1 VVGHCTSTTARIL
14 CCVNEEGGGG
24 RRIARLA
31 WRAGAASGVV
41 EASLTA
47 APPYQLGVLDLRDLP
62 AGAEVTYAID
72 VSGDAAPM
80 RAERILEARA
90 GSFRLLPAHRPPR
103 VALLSCNGAFEIDEE
118 SRRYDMWKRLR
129 GEIDAGNIDLV
140 IHAGERVAMMGRS
153 GAGKTTLLNLLY
165 QRTAERVALIPQAA
179 ALVKPLSVF
188 HNVYMGRLD
197 RCSTWHNL
205 RTLAWPARRDIDE
218 IARVLGLVDLSD
230 KLFVKAGELSGGQQ
244 QRASVARAL
253 YNGRPI
259 LIGDEPVSAL
269 DRVQGAAVLARL
281 CERHETAVFAL
292 HDIPLALSQMDR
304 VIVLDEGRI
313 VLDAP
318 ARDLHPADLV
328 PWYGG

>member
-1 VVGHCTSTTARIL
+1 MPPAIELR
-14 CCVNEEGGGG
+14 
-24 RRIARLA
+24 
-31 WRAGAASGVV
+31 AASAGYPGQVV
-41 EASLTA
+41 
-47 APPYQLGVLDLRDLP
+47 LRD
-62 AGAEVTYAID
+62 
-72 VSGDAAPM
+72 
-80 RAERILEARA
+80 
-90 GSFRLLPAHRPPR
+90 
-103 VALLSCNGAFEIDEE
+103 
-118 SRRYDMWKRLR
+118 
-129 GEIDAGNIDLV
+129 IDLV
-140 IHAGERVAMMGRS
+140 IRAGERVAVMGRS

-165 QRTAERVALIPQAA
+165 QRAAERVALIPQAA

-205 RTLAWPARRDIDE
+205 RTLAWPARRDVDE
-218 IARVLGLVDLSD
+218 VARVLGLVDLSD

-269 DRVQGAAVLARL
+269 DRVQGAAVLTRL

-292 HDIPLALSQMDR
+292 HDIPLALSQMHR
-304 VIVLDEGRI
+304 IIVLNEGRI
-313 VLDAP
+313 ALDAP
-318 ARDLHPADLV
+318 ACDLNATDLV

>member
-1 VVGHCTSTTARIL
+1 MPPAIELR
-14 CCVNEEGGGG
+14 
-24 RRIARLA
+24 
-31 WRAGAASGVV
+31 AASAGYPGHVV
-41 EASLTA
+41 
-47 APPYQLGVLDLRDLP
+47 LRD
-62 AGAEVTYAID
+62 
-72 VSGDAAPM
+72 
-80 RAERILEARA
+80 
-90 GSFRLLPAHRPPR
+90 
-103 VALLSCNGAFEIDEE
+103 
-118 SRRYDMWKRLR
+118 
-129 GEIDAGNIDLV
+129 IDLV
-140 IHAGERVAMMGRS
+140 IHAGERVAVMGRS
-153 GAGKTTLLNLLY
+153 GAGKTTLLNVLY

-205 RTLAWPARRDIDE
+205 RTLAWPARRDIDAV
-218 IARVLGLVDLSD
+218 ARVLGLVDLSD
-230 KLFVKAGELSGGQQ
+230 KLFVKAGELLGGQQ

-292 HDIPLALSQMDR
+292 HDIPLALSRMDR

-318 ARDLHPADLV
+318 ARVLNPADLV

>member
-1 VVGHCTSTTARIL
+1 MPSAIELR
-14 CCVNEEGGGG
+14 
-24 RRIARLA
+24 
-31 WRAGAASGVV
+31 
-41 EASLTA
+41 EASVGY
-47 APPYQLGVLDLRDLP
+47 PGHVVLRD
-62 AGAEVTYAID
+62 
-72 VSGDAAPM
+72 
-80 RAERILEARA
+80 
-90 GSFRLLPAHRPPR
+90 
-103 VALLSCNGAFEIDEE
+103 
-118 SRRYDMWKRLR
+118 
-129 GEIDAGNIDLV
+129 IDLV
-140 IHAGERVAMMGRS
+140 VRAGERTAVMGRS

-165 QRTAERVALIPQAA
+165 QRAAERIALIPQTA
-179 ALVKPLSVF
+179 ALVKSLSVF

-197 RCSTWHNL
+197 RRSTWHNL
-205 RTLAWPARRDIDE
+205 RTLAWPARCDVDE
-218 IARVLGLVDLSD
+218 VTQVLGLVDLSD
-230 KLFVKAGELSGGQQ
+230 KIFVKAGELSGGQQ

-304 VIVLDEGRI
+304 VIVLDGGRI

-318 ARDLHPADLV
+318 ARDLSPTDPV